1 MTRHERFAASALR
14 GLLAAR
20 TNLDI
25 KSEIGLAWRY
35 AERMEAEAKRREL
48 IVLAAERPT
57 DLPVTISASYVFA
70 LALTEGYET
79 AIAAGLEFTNRERRL
94 LREVLAA
101 YGPAASAG
109 ELFYG
114 RCELTQRWCE
124 VTQFSFPAP
133 APAPGE

>member
-1 MTRHERFAASALR
+1 VTRHERFAARALQ

-25 KSEIGLAWRY
+25 KGEVGLAWRY

-48 IVLAAERPT
+48 SMLAAERPA
-57 DLPVTISASYVFA
+57 DLPVTITVSYVFA

-79 AIAAGLEFTNRERRL
+79 ATDAGLEFTNRERRVI
-94 LREVLAA
+94 REVLAA
-101 YGPAASAG
+101 YGTAASAG

-114 RCELTQRWCE
+114 RCELTQCWCE
-124 VTQFSFPAP
+124 VAQFSFPAP
-133 APAPGE
+133 APRE